1 MKNSNSISG
10 DIILFISF
18 LIAQIL
24 LTNFIDFGPLVFI
37 SVYPLY
43 ILTRPRHINSVVSI
57 VTAFI
62 LGFLTDYFT
71 GSILGINAAAATL
84 LAFAQPL
91 LLKVVTRKESNEGP
105 LRPGIAD
112 LGFRRFIIILLSGL
126 ILHHIAII
134 WLENF
139 SLQIDFYSFLRIII
153 SLVLNFILLTM
164 IEFGIFYKNLR

>member
-1 MKNSNSISG
+1 MKNSISR

-43 ILTRPRHINSVVSI
+43 ILTRPRHINNVISI

-84 LAFAQPL
+84 LAFAQPFL
-91 LLKVVTRKESNEGP
+91 VKFVIRKDSNEGP
-105 LRPGIAD
+105 LRPGIAEI
-112 LGFRRFIIILLSGL
+112 GFRRFFIFLLSGL

-139 SLQIDFYSFLRIII
+139 SLQIDFYSFLRILI
-153 SLVLNFILLTM
+153 SLVLNFLLLTM

>member
-1 MKNSNSISG
+1 MKNSISS
-10 DIILFISF
+10 DIVLFISF

-43 ILTRPRHINSVVSI
+43 ILTKPRHMNNVVAI
-57 VTAFI
+57 VIAFI
-62 LGFLTDYFT
+62 FGFLTDYFT

-84 LAFAQPL
+84 LAFAQPFI
-91 LLKVVTRKESNEGP
+91 VRIVIRKDSSEGP
-105 LRPGIAD
+105 ARPGIAD
-112 LGFRRFIIILLSGL
+112 LGFHKFFILLLTGL
-126 ILHHIAII
+126 ILHHIAIV

-139 SLQIDFYSFLRIII
+139 SPQIDFYSFLRIVI

-164 IEFGIFYKNLR
+164 IEFGIFYKNWR

>member
-1 MKNSNSISG
+1 MKNSISR
-10 DIILFISF
+10 DIVLFISF

-43 ILTRPRHINSVVSI
+43 ILTRPRHINNVVALVS
-57 VTAFI
+57 AFI

-84 LAFAQPL
+84 LAFAKPHL
-91 LLKVVTRKESNEGP
+91 VRIVIRKSSDEGP

-112 LGFRRFIIILLSGL
+112 LGLHRFLIFLLTGL
-126 ILHHIAII
+126 FLHHIAIV

-139 SLQIDFYSFLRIII
+139 AIQMDLYSFLRIVI
-153 SLVLNFILLTM
+153 SFVLNFILLTM
-164 IEFGIFYKNLR
+164 IEFGIFYKNWR

>member
-1 MKNSNSISG
+1 MKNNISS

-43 ILTRPRHINSVVSI
+43 ILTRPRHINNVVSI

-71 GSILGINAAAATL
+71 GSILGINTAAATL
-84 LAFAQPL
+84 LAFAQPFL
-91 LLKVVTRKESNEGP
+91 VRIVIRRDSNEGP

-112 LGFRRFIIILLSGL
+112 LGFRRFFIFLISGL
-126 ILHHIAII
+126 VLHHIAII

-139 SLQIDFYSFLRIII
+139 SLFIDFYSFLRIFI
-153 SLVLNFILLTM
+153 SLVLNFLLLTM